1 MLYFRDNSISDS
13 EIMEA
18 QDSSDQ
24 EDEEDSR
31 PSMTRELNEIMN
43 NLSYMFPD
51 RFSSDIN
58 ESMPIAQRVFQC
70 KPSTPRLKL
79 NPELSGSWLDPPKS
93 DDSDIGCWPKETKL
107 PKGSMP
113 YTKGYKFRPPNRPD
127 NIVITDPNLKKLL
140 EAPKIKE
147 ANLDPTIFRSTV
159 ATGFT
164 GTSFSSTDVFLRGG
178 LYDSFYSEELLSFA
192 LSFIPILKEQLS
204 ANFEGMDLSV
214 FDFLEKL
221 LAMTSLSNQRSYHN
235 QIAALVS
242 NKAGMRNFVLSKFNM
257 PANTAQSLRGLNF
270 ACEGVFG
277 DLPESFMA
285 KFSTVSGGS
294 LTCRPKG
301 RPSYLTKSYA
311 SESLGGRKRA
321 SSSSTQARKRQRPN
335 SSDQLFPWATKV
347 SRGGGSSFR
356 DSRFRGRNQKR
367 R

>member
-93 DDSDIGCWPKETKL
+93 VDSDIGCWPKETKL

-192 LSFIPILKEQLS
+192 LSFIPVLKE
-204 ANFEGMDLSV
+204 
-214 FDFLEKL
+214 
-221 LAMTSLSNQRSYHN
+221 
-235 QIAALVS
+235 
-242 NKAGMRNFVLSKFNM
+242 
-257 PANTAQSLRGLNF
+257 
-270 ACEGVFG
+270 
-277 DLPESFMA
+277 
-285 KFSTVSGGS
+285 
-294 LTCRPKG
+294 
-301 RPSYLTKSYA
+301 
-311 SESLGGRKRA
+311 
-321 SSSSTQARKRQRPN
+321 
-335 SSDQLFPWATKV
+335 
-347 SRGGGSSFR
+347 
-356 DSRFRGRNQKR
+356 
-367 R
+367 